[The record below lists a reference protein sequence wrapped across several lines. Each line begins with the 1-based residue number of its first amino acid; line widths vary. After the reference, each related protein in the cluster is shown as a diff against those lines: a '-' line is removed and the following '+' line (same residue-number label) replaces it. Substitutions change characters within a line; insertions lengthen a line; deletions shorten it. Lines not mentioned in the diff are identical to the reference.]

1 MIHYVRIVAPY
12 LRHLASL
19 DAGLDGETRAAI
31 ALLCAGR
38 ANDAARILQAM
49 AGHGPG
55 NAHALAALG
64 FIAYQNQDGAC
75 AIEFLKRALESAPGD
90 AYHRALLAVTQLGME
105 QFEDSIT
112 SFRTALRIDPSLHI
126 AHSLMWSAIAGT
138 GRVDAAVAALKR
150 ELAGHSGVVPPA
162 AAHPVEIE
170 GTTLCIVDCSNHALA
185 ERALRASM
193 SACRFEGIKWLTDRP
208 IDVPGVETVL
218 IPAIRSSLEYSRF
231 MVKDLLAYIDTEHVL
246 TIQWDGYVINPAA
259 WSPEFLLFDYIGA
272 RWDNPIHRKQDH
284 HNVGNGGFSLR
295 SRVLLE
301 ALQDPA
307 IDSWHPEDGAICREH
322 RSYLEDRHG
331 IAFAMDDIAE
341 RFSFEHLEPPGLP
354 FGFHGVPNLARFS
367 NAPGRATLDFFFDP
381 S

>member
-1 MIHYVRIVAPY
+1 MIHYVHIVAPY

-19 DAGLDGETRAAI
+19 GAGLDGETRAAI
-31 ALLCAGR
+31 TLLCAGGV
-38 ANDAARILQAM
+38 NDAAPILHAVT
-49 AGHGPG
+49 GHGAG

-64 FIAYQNQDGAC
+64 FIAYQNRDGAR

-105 QFEDSIT
+105 QFTDSIT
-112 SFRTALRIDPSLHI
+112 SFRAALRIDPSLHI
-126 AHSLMWSAIAGT
+126 AHTFMWSAIAGT
-138 GRVDAAVAALKR
+138 GRVDAAVTAVKR
-150 ELAGHSGVVPPA
+150 ELAAWSRA
-162 AAHPVEIE
+162 APEQAAQPVEIE
-170 GTTLCIVDCSNHALA
+170 GTTLCIVDCFNHALA
-185 ERALRASM
+185 ARALRASM
-193 SACRFEGIKWLTDRP
+193 SACRFASIKWLTDRP
-208 IDVPGVETVL
+208 IDVPGVETVQ

-246 TIQWDGYVINPAA
+246 TVQWDGYVINPVA

-272 RWDNPIHRKQDH
+272 RWDNANHRKRDH

-295 SRVLLE
+295 SRDLLE

-341 RFSFEHLEPPGLP
+341 RFSFEHIEPPTLP
-354 FGFHGVPNLARFS
+354 FGFHGVTNLVRFS
-367 NAPGRATLDFFFDP
+367 SAPGWATLDFFFDP
-381 S
+381 P